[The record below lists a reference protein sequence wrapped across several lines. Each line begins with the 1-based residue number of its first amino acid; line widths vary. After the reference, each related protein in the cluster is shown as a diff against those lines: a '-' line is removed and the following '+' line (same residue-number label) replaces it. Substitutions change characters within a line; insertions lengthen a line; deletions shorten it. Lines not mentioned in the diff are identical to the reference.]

1 MRVLLDTDVILD
13 IFLERQPFAE
23 EAVALWAAN
32 KAGDF
37 EGYVS
42 GITPVNLYYI
52 ARKVKGY
59 EKARLAVETLLS
71 AFQICPVDDKVLQSA
86 LSGPITDFE
95 DAVQHERA
103 SALQLDA
110 IITRNL
116 KDYSDATL
124 RVLAPSDFLKQ
135 LTEEGQE

>member
-13 IFLERQPFAE
+13 IFLERQTFAE
-23 EAVALWAAN
+23 VAAALWDAN
-32 KAGDF
+32 RAGDF

-59 EKARLAVETLLS
+59 EKARLAVETLLN
-71 AFQICPVDDKVLQSA
+71 AFQICPVDDNVLQSA
-86 LSGPITDFE
+86 LSGLITDFE
-95 DAVQHERA
+95 DAVQHESA

-116 KDYSDATL
+116 EDYRQATL
-124 RVLAPSDFLKQ
+124 PVFSPSHFLRQ
-135 LTEEGQE
+135 LTNEDQE